1 MQEQLS
7 RLIDLQAF
15 DKHLMAIANEKRQYP
30 AKLKALDQKI
40 TEMHTEVKNAEIE
53 LEALKKEHRNM
64 DQEIATIDAKIQKSN
79 DKLSQIKSNKEYQAA
94 LKEIDDFQTEKQRRE
109 DRSIELMER
118 IEDSER
124 NQAEKISE
132 SKELTKAVEK
142 ERAQLK
148 KHEQKLEKTFK
159 SFLSQRK
166 ALCSDIDDSLLKHY
180 EQLLKRKGGLAVSA
194 VMKGVCQ
201 CCHLAIP
208 PQKFNELIKGEKMMS
223 CPHCMRIIYWG
234 DDERYKSIDT
244 EQDAQQ
250 G

>member
-1 MQEQLS
+1 
-7 RLIDLQAF
+7 
-15 DKHLMAIANEKRQYP
+15 MAIADEKRQCP

-40 TEMHTEVKNAEIE
+40 TEMQAEVKNAEIE

-64 DQEIATIDAKIQKSN
+64 DQEIATIDSKMQKSN

-94 LKEIDDFQTEKQRRE
+94 LKEIDDFRTEKQRRE
-109 DRSIELMER
+109 DLSIELMER

-124 NQAEKISE
+124 NQAEKTSE
-132 SKELTKAVEK
+132 SKDLTQAVEK

-148 KHEQKLEKTFK
+148 KYEQKLEKSFK
-159 SFLSQRK
+159 SLLRK
-166 ALCSDIDDSLLKHY
+166 REALCSDIDDSLLKRY
-180 EQLLKRKGGLAVSA
+180 EQLLKRKRGLAVSA

-234 DDERYKSIDT
+234 DDERYKSNDT
-244 EQDAQQ
+244 EQNAQQ

>member
-1 MQEQLS
+1 VQEQLS

-15 DKHLMAIANEKRQYP
+15 DKNLMAIANEKQQCP
-30 AKLKALDQKI
+30 AKLSALDQKI
-40 TEMHTEVKNAEIE
+40 TEMSTEVKNAEID

-64 DQEIATIDAKIQKSN
+64 DQEIATIESKIQKSN

-94 LKEIDDFQTEKQRRE
+94 LKEIDDLQSEKQRQE
-109 DRSIELMER
+109 DLSIELMEK
-118 IEDSER
+118 IEESER
-124 NQAEKISE
+124 NHTEKTKA
-132 SKELTKAVEK
+132 SKELVEAVEK
-142 ERAQLK
+142 ERAHLK
-148 KHEQKLEKTFK
+148 KQEEKLEKTFK
-159 SFLSQRK
+159 SLLKKRE
-166 ALCSDIDDSLLKHY
+166 ALCRDIDESLLKRY

-234 DDERYKSIDT
+234 DDERYKSTDT
-244 EQDAQQ
+244 EEGAQQ